1 MRSDG
6 RALILINAK
15 ARRGAEM
22 GSQAT
27 KMLRSAGLSL
37 IEEQPGD
44 PAEVGAAIRRH
55 RDAVD
60 LVVIGGGDGTV
71 SAAAESLMETRL
83 PLGILP
89 LGTANDLART
99 LSIPLDLA
107 GACGVI
113 LHGVH
118 HRIDL
123 GRANDQYYFNVASLG
138 LSVLVAKRLRSEL
151 KRRWGLLAYA
161 FIAAQALRRERSFRA
176 NIACDGQRTRLRSI
190 QLTIGNGRHYGG
202 GLTVGQDAAIDDHV
216 LDLYSIAPV
225 RWWRLLWLV
234 PLLKS
239 GRLRRTDAVR
249 LMRGRR
255 ITVRTRRPMDINT
268 DGEVTTRTPAVFEI
282 VPDAVT
288 VLVPPA
294 YLARDKAR

>member
-1 MRSDG
+1 MRSGG

-15 ARRGAEM
+15 ARRGQEM
-22 GSQAT
+22 GSEAT
-27 KMLRSAGLSL
+27 KMLRSAGLTL
-37 IEEQPGD
+37 IEEQPVDASGL
-44 PAEVGAAIRRH
+44 GAAIRRH
-55 RDAVD
+55 RDDVD
-60 LVVIGGGDGTV
+60 LVVIGGGDGTL
-71 SAAAESLMETRL
+71 SGAAESLVETQL

-99 LSIPLDLA
+99 LAIPLDLS
-107 GACGVI
+107 GACSVI
-113 LHGVH
+113 LDGVQ

-123 GRANDQYYFNVASLG
+123 GRVNERYYFNVASLG
-138 LSVLVAKRLRSEL
+138 LSVLVAKNLRSQL

-161 FIAAQALRRERSFRA
+161 IIAARALRRERSFRA
-176 NIACDGQRTRLRSI
+176 KIACDGRRTRLRSI
-190 QLTIGNGRHYGG
+190 QLTVGNGRHYGG
-202 GLTVGQDAAIDDHV
+202 GLTMSEDAGIDDHV

-239 GRLRRTDAVR
+239 GRLRRTDGVR

-255 ITVRTRRPMDINT
+255 ITVRTRRPMEINT
-268 DGEVTTRTPAVFEI
+268 DGEVTTHTPAVFEV

-288 VLVPPA
+288 VLVPQA
-294 YLARDKAR
+294 YLASRAAG